1 MKFIE
6 WCKQDI
12 TDERKIN
19 YTLNSNIKFTSDDE
33 VDFTIF
39 SALRRAE
46 LLSATLIENEWFVNL
61 SVDKINNFC
70 YNDIIK

>member
-6 WCKQDI
+6 WCKKDI
-12 TDERKIN
+12 NDERKIN

-33 VDFTIF
+33 VDFTIL